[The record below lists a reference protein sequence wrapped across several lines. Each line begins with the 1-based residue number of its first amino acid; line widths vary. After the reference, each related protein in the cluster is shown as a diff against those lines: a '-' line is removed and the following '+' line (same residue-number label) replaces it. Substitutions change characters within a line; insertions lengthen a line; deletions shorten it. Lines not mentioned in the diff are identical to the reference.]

1 MRVAVLED
9 DLAQRQTIEAALAR
23 AGIACHVYGT
33 AREFRF
39 ALRRESFDLLIL
51 DWHLPDTT
59 GIEVLQELRA
69 GGNRTPVLFATVRD
83 AEEDIVEA
91 LGAGADDFMVK
102 PLRGA
107 ELAARVRALV
117 RRVQA
122 PHADERSFDHDRFR
136 FDLQTQRAWAG
147 DEPVELTQKEFQLAL
162 LFFRNLGKPL
172 SRGHIRSAVWGLGI
186 DVPSRTMDTHV
197 SRVRTKL
204 GLRPAAGYLLAPV
217 YSYGYRLEHLA
228 GGGS

>member
-9 DLAQRQTIEAALAR
+9 DVVQRQTIESALGR
-23 AGIACHVYGT
+23 AGIDSLVYGT
-33 AREFRF
+33 GRDFRH
-39 ALRRESFDLLIL
+39 ALRRESFDVLIL

-59 GIEVLQELRA
+59 GIEVLQAIRA
-69 GGNRTPVLFATVRD
+69 AGERTPVLFATVRD

-91 LGAGADDFMVK
+91 LEAGADDFMVK

-107 ELAARVRALV
+107 ELAARARALA
-117 RRVQA
+117 RRIQPPA
-122 PHADERSFDHDRFR
+122 TDEKAYEHDRFR
-136 FDLQTQRAWAG
+136 FDLQTQRAWSNA
-147 DEPVELTQKEFQLAL
+147 EPIDLTQKEFQLAL
-162 LFFRNLGKPL
+162 LLFRNLGKPL
-172 SRGHIRSAVWGLGI
+172 SRGHIRSAVWGHGI

-204 GLRPAAGYLLAPV
+204 GLRPDSGYLLAPV

-228 GGGS
+228 GAGT